1 MEEKIQSI
9 LWVQEYKEQP
19 DRLLLYEEEYER
31 LLHMEERKQGGV
43 PGVVV
48 LKGRTGSG
56 RKFLMG
62 HLAYVC
68 RRRVAYVYMDALY
81 DCFADLGQPA
91 AELLKRFLDAS
102 GDWLCLI
109 DEKDGEEQRGK
120 RFKSLL
126 GLLFDV
132 GISCYVLTDQKLS
145 LPDSGFCSCAEVWLQ
160 EPDLRGRVRLWD
172 YFLRQYQVSPEVDA
186 GGLAGRYR
194 LNAGEIVRVLV
205 SAGRYRDG
213 EERDTLCER
222 DIRQAIFGYQEENLG
237 AYAQKIPAVYTW
249 EDLVVDEQVRK
260 KLEEIC
266 DQVNYQSVVG
276 GDWGFYKKKPY
287 GRGISALFYG
297 PSGTGKTMAAQVI
310 AGALGLEL
318 YRVDLSRMMSKYIGE
333 TQKNISCLFE
343 QAAYMN
349 ILLLFDEADAFFSR
363 RTSVKDSHDRHANAE
378 VAHLLQQLEDY
389 EGVAILTT
397 NLKDNMDDA
406 FRRRIRQMVE
416 FSLPGPKERLSLWEK
431 AIPPEAPRK
440 EKLRIETYAQ
450 RFEISAG
457 EIREVLLQ
465 AAFRAAAEGGGIA
478 NCHIREALKD
488 CYLKYGRVLQEEEFL

>member
-1 MEEKIQSI
+1 M
-9 LWVQEYKEQP
+9 
-19 DRLLLYEEEYER
+19 
-31 LLHMEERKQGGV
+31 
-43 PGVVV
+43 
-48 LKGRTGSG
+48 
-56 RKFLMG
+56 
-62 HLAYVC
+62 
-68 RRRVAYVYMDALY
+68 
-81 DCFADLGQPA
+81 
-91 AELLKRFLDAS
+91 
-102 GDWLCLI
+102 
-109 DEKDGEEQRGK
+109 
-120 RFKSLL
+120 
-126 GLLFDV
+126 
-132 GISCYVLTDQKLS
+132 
-145 LPDSGFCSCAEVWLQ
+145 
-160 EPDLRGRVRLWD
+160 
-172 YFLRQYQVSPEVDA
+172 
-186 GGLAGRYR
+186 
-194 LNAGEIVRVLV
+194 
-205 SAGRYRDG
+205 
-213 EERDTLCER
+213 
-222 DIRQAIFGYQEENLG
+222 
-237 AYAQKIPAVYTW
+237 
-249 EDLVVDEQVRK
+249 VDEQVRK